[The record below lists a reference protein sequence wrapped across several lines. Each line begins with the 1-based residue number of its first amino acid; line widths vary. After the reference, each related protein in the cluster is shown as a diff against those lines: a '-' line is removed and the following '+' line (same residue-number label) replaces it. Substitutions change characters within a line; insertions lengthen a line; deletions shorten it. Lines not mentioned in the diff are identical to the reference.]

1 MTRIPVEER
10 RQALVQAALEVIA
23 DSGLAAATTR
33 AIVARADMSLASFH
47 YAFPSREALL
57 IELID
62 SVTKGEMAALADI
75 VEQAPSV
82 EETVEGAL
90 LAYLDFLVEHSARE
104 HAMLE
109 LTHYALHHEG
119 MRDVAVKQYESYWGT
134 VGQLLDAV
142 CARFDVEWTIPREA
156 VARHV
161 VMLTDGI
168 TMSWLVD
175 HNTEECR
182 QALQAGAAGIA
193 QFIRPRTA

>member
-10 RQALVQAALEVIA
+10 REALVHAALEVIA
-23 DSGLAAATTR
+23 ESGLAAATTR
-33 AIVARADMSLASFH
+33 AIVAQADMSLASFH

-57 IELID
+57 NELIAT
-62 SVTKGEMAALADI
+62 VTRSELAALVDI
-75 VEQAPSV
+75 VDQAPTV
-82 EETVEGAL
+82 EATVEGAL

-109 LTHYALHHEG
+109 LTHYALHQEG
-119 MRDVAVKQYESYWGT
+119 MRDVAVKQYEAYWGL
-134 VGQLLDAV
+134 VRQLLDA
-142 CARFDVEWTIPREA
+142 ASTRFDIEWTISQDA

-175 HNTEECR
+175 QNTEECR
-182 QALQAGAAGIA
+182 EALQAGAAGILR
-193 QFIRPRTA
+193 FVRPRSA